1 MKILVAGNGKVGET
15 LVKQLSSEGY
25 DITLIDS
32 DTRVLEY
39 ELDKYDVMAVEGNCA
54 SMDTLRSADVQSAD
68 LLIATTGMDEL
79 NLLCCVTAHGMNP
92 KLHTIARIRTPE
104 YLEQAYS
111 MRDTFGLS
119 MSFNPERQA
128 AREIERLI
136 KYPGFLK
143 RDSFARGQV
152 EIVEL
157 RVDADSKLKDI
168 ALNSIHSIVKCQVLV
183 CSVLR
188 NGEAI
193 TPDGNFVLREGDRI
207 FVTAPSKNLS
217 TLLKNLGVV
226 TKRAKK
232 ATLIGGG
239 AVSYYLAQY
248 LIDSR
253 IDVTIIEENKD
264 RCIQLASL
272 LPKASVIHGDAR
284 DQHILDQENFDN
296 SDAVVA
302 LTEMDELNIIV
313 SLYARDRGVSQIITK
328 LDKDSENRIIDNLPL
343 GSVICPRKLCCN
355 TIVRYVRAMKNQ
367 TGAATAIHSI
377 ADGSAE
383 AMEFR
388 VDASTLNCK
397 TPLKSIKLKK
407 NILVACISRGH
418 ETHIPNGD
426 SSFEV
431 GDTLLVIST
440 ANEVITQ
447 LNDIF
452 E

>member
-32 DTRVLEY
+32 DPRVLEY
-39 ELDKYDVMAVEGNCA
+39 ELDRYDVMAVQGNCA

-68 LLIATTGMDEL
+68 LLIATTGTDEL
-79 NLLCCVTAHGMNP
+79 NLLCCMTAHGMNP

-104 YLEQAYS
+104 YIEQTYS

-119 MSFNPERQA
+119 MSFNPEKQA
-128 AREIERLI
+128 ANEIERLI

-143 RDSFARGQV
+143 RDLFARGQV

-157 RVDADSKLKDI
+157 RIDARSKLKDV
-168 ALNSIHSIVKCQVLV
+168 ALNSIYSIVKCQVLI

-188 NGEAI
+188 GGEAI

-217 TLLKNLGVV
+217 ILLKNLGIV
-226 TKRAKK
+226 TKK
-232 ATLIGGG
+232 ARKVTLIGGG
-239 AVSYYLAQY
+239 AISYYLAEN

-253 IDVTIIEENKD
+253 IDVTIIEENKE
-264 RCIQLASL
+264 RCVQLASL
-272 LPKASVIHGDAR
+272 LPKASIIHGDAR
-284 DQHILDQENFDN
+284 EQHILDQEDFDS
-296 SDAVVA
+296 SDAVVS
-302 LTEMDELNIIV
+302 LTGMDELNIIV
-313 SLYARDRGVSQIITK
+313 SLYASGRGVSQIITK
-328 LDKDSENRIIDNLPL
+328 IDKDSENRIMDSLPL

-355 TIVRYVRAMKNQ
+355 TVVRYVRAMKNQ
-367 TGAATAIHSI
+367 AGAATSIHSI
-377 ADGSAE
+377 ADGLAE

-388 VDASTLNCK
+388 VDGTTLNCNK
-397 TPLKSIKLKK
+397 PLKSIRLKK
-407 NILVACISRGH
+407 NILIACISRGH

-426 SSFEV
+426 SCFNV

-440 ANEVITQ
+440 ANGVIMQ

>member
-152 EIVEL
+152 EVVEL
-157 RVDADSKLKDI
+157 RVDADSKLKDV
-168 ALNSIHSIVKCQVLV
+168 ALNAIHSIVKCQVLV

-207 FVTAPSKNLS
+207 FVTAPVNTSEKSGCGYKACKKGYSDWRRSCELLS
-217 TLLKNLGVV
+217 
-226 TKRAKK
+226 R
-232 ATLIGGG
+232 
-239 AVSYYLAQY
+239 
-248 LIDSR
+248 
-253 IDVTIIEENKD
+253 
-264 RCIQLASL
+264 
-272 LPKASVIHGDAR
+272 SVPA
-284 DQHILDQENFDN
+284 
-296 SDAVVA
+296 
-302 LTEMDELNIIV
+302 
-313 SLYARDRGVSQIITK
+313 
-328 LDKDSENRIIDNLPL
+328 
-343 GSVICPRKLCCN
+343 
-355 TIVRYVRAMKNQ
+355 
-367 TGAATAIHSI
+367 
-377 ADGSAE
+377 
-383 AMEFR
+383 
-388 VDASTLNCK
+388 
-397 TPLKSIKLKK
+397 
-407 NILVACISRGH
+407 
-418 ETHIPNGD
+418 
-426 SSFEV
+426 
-431 GDTLLVIST
+431 
-440 ANEVITQ
+440 
-447 LNDIF
+447 
-452 E
+452 